1 MIPESHRLAV
11 ECMEIAIQALEEVV
25 ELASHGALSDCDMIQ
40 CKAIGALNE
49 IKRKQALRV

>member
-1 MIPESHRLAV
+1 MIPESQILAV
-11 ECMEIAIQALEEVV
+11 ECMEIAIQSLEEII
-25 ELASHGALSDCDMIQ
+25 ELASHGALSDAELIQ